1 MASGYSGARR
11 QITGYQFDH
20 PQVGLGADMIKAE
33 AAQAEKHFKQPVVYE
48 WPDVTIGR
56 QVGRLGSN
64 WAKFGK
70 ELVRRSSSVG
80 EPVAISDMQTV
91 YVAPE
96 SVSHMLTRRYPNVAR
111 NPNDRTREEVAES
124 FVEQFNSAVSKRQQH
139 HVSLEIGYLL
149 GETHDLLERSR
160 QARESD
166 FVDYEPT
173 EDETM
178 PFVPTVWANSVFV
191 VNEIDTRGNF
201 DMVLVLDDNAGII
214 ESEKSA
220 IPDIL
225 RYDLGMKAVPR
236 LADDEPT
243 INILRTH
250 TRIHDIAQAIIPNAP
265 YSLPLGPPLATIG

>member
-1 MASGYSGARR
+1 MASGYSEARR

-20 PQVGLGADMIKAE
+20 PRVGFAVDMVE
-33 AAQAEKHFKQPVVYE
+33 MESAQSEQHFKQPVVYE

-64 WAKFGK
+64 WTKFGK
-70 ELVRRSSSVG
+70 ELVRRSSLVG

-111 NPNDRTREEVAES
+111 NPNDRAREAVAES
-124 FVEQFNSAVSKRQQH
+124 FVEQFNSAVSQRQQKQ
-139 HVSLEIGYLL
+139 VNLEIGYLL
-149 GETHDLLERSR
+149 GETYGLSERSR

-173 EDETM
+173 EDEIM
-178 PFVPTVWANSVFV
+178 PFVPTVWANSEFV
-191 VNEIDTRGNF
+191 VHEIDTRGNF

-225 RYDLGMKAVPR
+225 RYDLNMKAVPQ
-236 LADDEPT
+236 LDDDEPT
-243 INILRTH
+243 INILRTR
-250 TRIHDIAQAIIPNAP
+250 TRIHDIARAIIPNAP
-265 YSLPLGPPLATIG
+265 YSLPLGPPQATIG